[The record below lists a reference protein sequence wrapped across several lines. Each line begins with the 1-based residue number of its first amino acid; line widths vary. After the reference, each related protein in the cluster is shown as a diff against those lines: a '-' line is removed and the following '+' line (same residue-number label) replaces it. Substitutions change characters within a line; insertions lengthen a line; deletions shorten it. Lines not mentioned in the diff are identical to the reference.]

1 MLRRYFGCVVD
12 EPLPAAE
19 PLAPPAAEP
28 DFFSSSGA
36 VVADEEEEDEPAG
49 DEGVAVEPVEPEPDI
64 EPEPEAAPDEEG
76 EEGFVAVEPELEV
89 EPAPEG
95 EVVVS
100 PALSPQAVRTL
111 APNARET
118 AIARVE
124 SLMCPPWLGYR
135 CKSKERAR

>member
-1 MLRRYFGCVVD
+1 MD
-12 EPLPAAE
+12 ELLPAE

-28 DFFSSSGA
+28 DFFSASGD
-36 VVADEEEEDEPAG
+36 VVADEEEDEPAG
-49 DEGVAVEPVEPEPDI
+49 DEGVTVEPVEPD
-64 EPEPEAAPDEEG
+64 AAPDEEG
-76 EEGFVAVEPELEV
+76 DDGVVAVEPEV

-95 EVVVS
+95 ALVVS